1 MNDEQINKMLSKGNS
16 KSYIV
21 NLVYQKLRM
30 KEGSLSNQQKKTLFK
45 EAILI
50 VERAMKKSFS

>member
-1 MNDEQINKMLSKGNS
+1 MNDEQINKMLAKGNS

-30 KEGSLSNQQKKTLFK
+30 KEGSLSNQQKKALFN